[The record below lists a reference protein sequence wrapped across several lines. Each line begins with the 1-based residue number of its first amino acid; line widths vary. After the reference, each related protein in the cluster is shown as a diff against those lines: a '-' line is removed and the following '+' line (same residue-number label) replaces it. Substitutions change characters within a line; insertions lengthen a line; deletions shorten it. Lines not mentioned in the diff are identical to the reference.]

1 MNRLSSVYSTNEK
14 EARGFS
20 ASDKPTGEFMF
31 RRARRHSRRVRLLRV
46 TIPLVLVIGIV
57 ATTLMVYYN
66 PLRILVA
73 LPASIGRLTVSGTK
87 VTMTE
92 PKLAGFTRDERRYEL
107 SAVAAAQD
115 VTKIDVVNFEEPRAS
130 LEMADGSTVNM
141 KAAIGTFDRKA
152 NMLTLHR
159 DIVLTSTS
167 GYEAHLSQAV
177 IDVKNGNIV
186 SDEPVEVM
194 SQQGTLRGNR
204 LEIMKSGEIV
214 RFDGGVTMML
224 MPEKA
229 PGDDFK
235 ARDPKARDPKAGD
248 PKGPK

>member
-1 MNRLSSVYSTNEK
+1 VNRLSSAYSTNQNET
-14 EARGFS
+14 RGFS
-20 ASDKPTGEFMF
+20 ASDRSTSELMF
-31 RRARRHSRRVRLLRV
+31 RRARRHSRRVRVLRV
-46 TIPLVLVIGIV
+46 TIPIVLVIGV
-57 ATTLMVYYN
+57 VVTTLVVYYN

-107 SAVAAAQD
+107 TAVAAAQD
-115 VTKIDVVNFEEPRAS
+115 VTKMDVVNFEEPRAS

-141 KAAIGTFDRKA
+141 RAAIGMFDRKA
-152 NMLTLHR
+152 NLLTLRR

-177 IDVKNGNIV
+177 VDVKNGNII
-186 SDEPVEVM
+186 SEEPVEVM

-224 MPEKA
+224 MPENAPSEKA
-229 PGDDFK
+229 PSQESKPDE
-235 ARDPKARDPKAGD
+235 PKVPK
-248 PKGPK
+248 